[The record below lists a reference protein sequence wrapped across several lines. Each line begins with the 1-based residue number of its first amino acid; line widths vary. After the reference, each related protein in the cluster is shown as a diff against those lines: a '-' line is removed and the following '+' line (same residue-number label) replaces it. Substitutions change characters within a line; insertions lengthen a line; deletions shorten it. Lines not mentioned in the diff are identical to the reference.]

1 MPETQFSKVLK
12 AVGILLNQLKEYV
25 SEDTEG
31 TKEEDLRNKKTEIK
45 NTLNSMEDSLDKQRA
60 MSFIAEYKKLKNSA
74 DASNA
79 TNMAQL
85 KKLLENSHNAAE
97 KELQKTK
104 TYLEM
109 IMKAAARTVDG
120 TLRTNI
126 ESLTSW
132 IPGATAGL
140 TTLNEAYLLAIN
152 EIEKKLKGFTKKTD
166 RTIIIS
172 QLTAKLKNITEE
184 LQKEFAKYALSK
196 TNQIKSYTK
205 NLKEFPCFIAFI
217 KILMGIAG
225 ISSENKDSASGKT
238 EGKEYVKIFGRGYLV
253 KATYTAITNIYD
265 SYGEPKAEKSAVAER
280 PMVEV

>member
-1 MPETQFSKVLK
+1 
-12 AVGILLNQLKEYV
+12 
-25 SEDTEG
+25 
-31 TKEEDLRNKKTEIK
+31 
-45 NTLNSMEDSLDKQRA
+45 
-60 MSFIAEYKKLKNSA
+60 
-74 DASNA
+74 
-79 TNMAQL
+79 MAQL

-152 EIEKKLKGFTKKTD
+152 EIKEKLKDITKKTD

-172 QLTAKLKNITEE
+172 QLTAKLQNITED
-184 LQKEFAKYALSK
+184 LRKEFAKYALSK

-205 NLKEFPCFIAFI
+205 NLKEFPCCIAFI

-225 ISSENKDSASGKT
+225 ISSKKDPASGEK
-238 EGKEYVKIFGRGYLV
+238 EGKEYVKIFGRGYLA
-253 KATYTAITNIYD
+253 KATYTAITNIHDNYV
-265 SYGEPKAEKSAVAER
+265 EPKAEKSAVAER